1 MCDVRWVSNSNEA
14 GLCGL
19 PFENRVTV
27 ILSFLVLVAPAS
39 YNSGIAHSLFVVSV
53 PMTKSLAFT
62 LKAIFAKLN
71 WPLKPKLRWQKKGL
85 DLIRH
90 GHQSCPLFRIGSAQ
104 LIKAYSVQA
113 WWLSDLFFAWY
124 EWHVSTIKSFCLAEW
139 SQTWAR
145 AHTIFLKSRPLWQN
159 EFCDKGR
166 THTVH
171 TASVLTNAS
180 I

>member
-1 MCDVRWVSNSNEA
+1 MSFSYNTNLLWPQNLHCKRTLSMVGRPKLSTLFWNSVSMCDVRWVSNSNEA

-27 ILSFLVLVAPAS
+27 ILSFLAPVAP
-39 YNSGIAHSLFVVSV
+39 AHSLFVVSV

-90 GHQSCPLFRIGSAQ
+90 GLQSCPLFRIGSAQ

-113 WWLSDLFFAWY
+113 WWLSDLFLHDTSDMFQQLK
-124 EWHVSTIKSFCLAEW
+124 VSA
-139 SQTWAR
+139 
-145 AHTIFLKSRPLWQN
+145 
-159 EFCDKGR
+159 
-166 THTVH
+166 
-171 TASVLTNAS
+171 
-180 I
+180 

>member
-1 MCDVRWVSNSNEA
+1 MYVEKPKLVTHIWNSVSMCDVRWVSNSNEA

-27 ILSFLVLVAPAS
+27 ILSFLVPVAPAS
-39 YNSGIAHSLFVVSV
+39 YNSEIAHSLFVVSV
-53 PMTKSLAFT
+53 PMTKSLPFA

-104 LIKAYSVQA
+104 LIKAHSVQA

-139 SQTWAR
+139 LQTCTGA
-145 AHTIFLKSRPLWQN
+145 
-159 EFCDKGR
+159 
-166 THTVH
+166 
-171 TASVLTNAS
+171 
-180 I
+180 